1 MVVFFEDGVKA
12 HDDAAFDLINKY
24 VTSEAKFDEKDADAM
39 YDKYLGYAGVDVGK
53 ARASG
58 NEELLGAKPGFRME
72 DAEMH
77 AENDTGTV
85 SDAGGENEA
94 GGAELQIPEGQDE
107 VYDDN
112 QYRGKVKEQVGQK
125 EPEEKKSDAV
135 ESPSEGAQTGWQRSS
150 LKDLSSSDDARKEV
164 RQFEGFE
171 SKLYNDASGHCTIG
185 FGHKLHDGSCSQ
197 EDKENYGNG
206 ISEEEAMQLFD
217 EDMASAE
224 STVKGMVK
232 VPLSKNEFEALSSF
246 VYNVGPGNFKTSTL
260 LKKLNKKDY
269 DSVAGEMER
278 WVYTTDLKTGKK
290 VRNNGL
296 INRRKNEA
304 GRFRGKGKTNG

>member
-1 MVVFFEDGVKA
+1 VLSD
-12 HDDAAFDLINKY
+12 
-24 VTSEAKFDEKDADAM
+24 AKFDEKDADVM
-39 YDKYLGYAGVDVGK
+39 SDKYLTYAGVDLEK
-53 ARASG
+53 TRASE
-58 NEELLGAKPGFRME
+58 NEEVLGAKPGFRME

-85 SDAGGENEA
+85 SDAGGEEEA

-135 ESPSEGAQTGWQRSS
+135 ESPSEDAQTGGQRSS

-206 ISEEEAMQLFD
+206 ISEVEAMQLFD